1 MAVEIKFLKMMK
13 RFLLITICL
22 LPLSLLAQS
31 SFSVKGSG
39 KAYKDG
45 DKIFLSFRQGDQLIE
60 DSTVVNK
67 GSFEFKGTCKSKAR
81 GFVCRNEN
89 PRYALVELSDSFYI
103 YIEAGQI
110 IINSPD
116 TLNNSIISG
125 TPLNNDYA
133 KLHAALKPINE
144 KNKNL
149 KDPAKLSVEELK
161 DTTLVNLT
169 KASAIAAHYE
179 TFPIQFNFIDA
190 HPNSYVSLLALSQM
204 ARTSK
209 FLPRVEQSFS
219 KLSTELKE
227 MPEGKNIAKD
237 ILKGKKISVGM
248 MAKDFTQN
256 DVNGNPIKLSAYQ
269 NKYVLVDFWA
279 SWCLPCREENP
290 NVLAVYEKYKEKNFT
305 VLSVSIDVL
314 ANKAKWLNAIKEDR
328 LPWMQVSDL
337 KKENEAAKLYGIT
350 TIPANVLISPNGKI
364 IAKDIKGKELR
375 DKMAELLGAK

>member
-1 MAVEIKFLKMMK
+1 MK

-22 LPLSLLAQS
+22 LPLNLLAQS
-31 SFSVKGSG
+31 LFSIKGYG

-45 DKIFLSFRQGDQLIE
+45 DKMFLSFRQGDQLIQ
-60 DSTVVNK
+60 DSTVVSK
-67 GSFEFKGTCKSKAR
+67 GSFEFKGTFKTRVR
-81 GFVCRNEN
+81 GYVCRKDN
-89 PRYALVELSDSFYI
+89 PRYAADLSDSFSI
-103 YIEAGQI
+103 YIEGGNI
-110 IINSPD
+110 ILQSPD
-116 TLNNSIISG
+116 TLSNSIISG

-133 KLHAALKPINE
+133 KLLTALKPLY
-144 KNKNL
+144 NKR
-149 KDPAKLSVEELK
+149 KKLDNPGELK
-161 DTTLVNLT
+161 DNTSANLNKTETTVVDNEII
-169 KASAIAAHYE
+169 SQ
-179 TFPIQFNFIDA
+179 QFIFTDN
-190 HPNSYVSLLALSQM
+190 HPHSYVSLLALSEL

-209 FLPRVEQSFS
+209 NLPQVERSFA
-219 KLSTELKE
+219 KLSIELKV
-227 MPEGKNIAKD
+227 MPEGKEITRRIAE
-237 ILKGKKISVGM
+237 GKKIAVGM

-375 DKMAELLGAK
+375 DKMAELLGDK